1 MSVPERSRGSSGADA
16 TVNAAALT
24 RYTRVAQDSAQRV
37 IASYSTSFGLATRLL
52 APRCRTAIA
61 SVYALVRVADEV
73 VDGVGSA
80 AGLTLP
86 EQLTA
91 LRALEA
97 EVDAAI
103 ASGFSTNLV
112 VHAFAVA
119 ARASGIDASL
129 TRPFFASMEMDLDP
143 HDLDAAEQ
151 EAYVYGSAEVVGL
164 MCLQVFLAGRTVPD
178 ADREVMTASA
188 RALGAAFQ
196 NVNFLRDLADDAA
209 RGRGYLPGEESGA
222 TATSASHAVVDE
234 ATKRLW
240 VDRVDAD
247 VATARRGLAL
257 LPRDCRAGVGAALA
271 LFAEL
276 NRRIEATPADQL
288 ARRRISVPAPV
299 KARLVAAVVL
309 KEAPWRA
316 SS

>member
-1 MSVPERSRGSSGADA
+1 MPSASFGEAREAR
-16 TVNAAALT
+16 VNAAALA
-24 RYTRVAQDSAQRV
+24 RYTRVAQESAARV
-37 IASYSTSFGLATRLL
+37 IASYSTSFGVATRLL
-52 APRCRTAIA
+52 APRCRTSIA

-80 AGLTLP
+80 AGLALD
-86 EQLTA
+86 EQLAA
-91 LRALEA
+91 LRGLEA

-119 ARASGIDASL
+119 ARASGIDATQ

-143 HDLDAAEQ
+143 RDLDPAEQ

-164 MCLQVFLAGRTVPD
+164 MCLQVFLAGRTPH
-178 ADREVMTASA
+178 ADELEVMTASA

-209 RGRGYLPGEESGA
+209 RGRGYLPGEGETPA
-222 TATSASHAVVDE
+222 TVVDE

-240 VDRVDAD
+240 VERVDSD
-247 VATARRGLAL
+247 VRIAKRGIAL
-257 LPRDCRAGVGAALA
+257 LPRDCRAGVAAACA
-271 LFAEL
+271 LFEEL
-276 NRRIEATPADQL
+276 NRRIAATPADQL

>member
-1 MSVPERSRGSSGADA
+1 MTTPSSSHAQA
-16 TVNAAALT
+16 HEARVNAAALA
-24 RYTRVAQDSAQRV
+24 RYTRVAQESAARV
-37 IASYSTSFGLATRLL
+37 IASYSTSFGVATRLL
-52 APRCRTAIA
+52 APRCRTSIA

-80 AGLTLP
+80 AGLTLA

-119 ARASGIDASL
+119 ARASGIDATQ

-143 HDLDAAEQ
+143 RDLDPDEQ

-164 MCLQVFLAGRTVPD
+164 MCLQVFLAGRTPH
-178 ADREVMTASA
+178 ADELEVMTASA

-209 RGRGYLPGEESGA
+209 RGRGYLPGEGETPA
-222 TATSASHAVVDE
+222 TVVDE

-240 VDRVDAD
+240 VERVDSD
-247 VATARRGLAL
+247 VRIAKRGIAL
-257 LPRDCRAGVGAALA
+257 LPRDCRAGVAAACA
-271 LFAEL
+271 LFEEL
-276 NRRIEATPADQL
+276 NRRIAATPADQL

>member
-1 MSVPERSRGSSGADA
+1 MPERSRGSSGADA

>member
-1 MSVPERSRGSSGADA
+1 MTGPAGPAGSSSSPVEAR
-16 TVNAAALT
+16 VNAEALA
-24 RYTRVAQDSAQRV
+24 RYTRVAQESAARV
-37 IASYSTSFGLATRLL
+37 IASYSTSFGVATRLL
-52 APRCRTAIA
+52 APRCRTSIA

-80 AGLTLP
+80 AGLTLA
-86 EQLTA
+86 EQLSA

-119 ARASGIDASL
+119 ARASGIDATQ

-143 HDLDAAEQ
+143 RDLDADEQ

-164 MCLQVFLAGRTVPD
+164 MCLQVFLAGRQPPP
-178 ADREVMTASA
+178 ADRDVMVASA

-209 RGRGYLPGEESGA
+209 RGRGYLPGEGETPA
-222 TATSASHAVVDE
+222 TVVDE

-240 VDRVDAD
+240 VERVDSD
-247 VATARRGLAL
+247 VRIAKRGIAL
-257 LPRDCRAGVGAALA
+257 LPRDCRAGVAAACA
-271 LFAEL
+271 LFEEL
-276 NRRIEATPADQL
+276 NRRIAATPADQL
-288 ARRRISVPAPV
+288 SRRRISVPAPV

>member
-1 MSVPERSRGSSGADA
+1 MTTPSSSHAQA
-16 TVNAAALT
+16 HEARVNAAALA
-24 RYTRVAQDSAQRV
+24 RYTRVAQESAARV
-37 IASYSTSFGLATRLL
+37 IASYSTSFGVATRLL
-52 APRCRTAIA
+52 APRCRTSIA

-80 AGLTLP
+80 TGLTLA

-119 ARASGIDASL
+119 ARASDIDATQ

-143 HDLDAAEQ
+143 RDLDPDEQ

-164 MCLQVFLAGRTVPD
+164 MCLQVFLAGRTPH
-178 ADREVMTASA
+178 ADELEVMIASA

-209 RGRGYLPGEESGA
+209 RGRGYLPGEGETPA
-222 TATSASHAVVDE
+222 TVVDE

-240 VDRVDAD
+240 VERVDSD
-247 VATARRGLAL
+247 VRIAKRGIAL
-257 LPRDCRAGVGAALA
+257 LPRDCRAGVAAACA
-271 LFAEL
+271 LFEEL
-276 NRRIEATPADQL
+276 NRRIAATPAHQL

>member
-1 MSVPERSRGSSGADA
+1 MTTPSSSHAQA
-16 TVNAAALT
+16 HEARVNAAALA
-24 RYTRVAQDSAQRV
+24 RYTRVAQESAARV
-37 IASYSTSFGLATRLL
+37 IASYSTSFGVATRLL
-52 APRCRTAIA
+52 APRCRTSIA

-80 AGLTLP
+80 AGLTLA

-119 ARASGIDASL
+119 ARASGIDATQ

-143 HDLDAAEQ
+143 RDLDPDEQ

-164 MCLQVFLAGRTVPD
+164 MCLQVFLAGRTPH
-178 ADREVMTASA
+178 ADELEVMTASA

-209 RGRGYLPGEESGA
+209 RGRGYLPGEGE
-222 TATSASHAVVDE
+222 TVVDE

-240 VDRVDAD
+240 VERVDSD
-247 VATARRGLAL
+247 VRIAKRGIAL
-257 LPRDCRAGVGAALA
+257 LPRDCRAGVAAACA
-271 LFAEL
+271 LFEEL
-276 NRRIEATPADQL
+276 NRRIAATPADQL

>member
-1 MSVPERSRGSSGADA
+1 MTSAASAAEAR
-16 TVNAAALT
+16 VNAAALA
-24 RYTRVAQDSAQRV
+24 RYTRVAQQSAARV
-37 IASYSTSFGLATRLL
+37 IASYSTSFGVATRLL
-52 APRCRTAIA
+52 APRCRTSIA

-80 AGLTLP
+80 AGLTLE

-97 EVDAAI
+97 EVDGAI

-119 ARASGIDASL
+119 ARASGIDATQ

-143 HDLDAAEQ
+143 RDLDPAEQ

-164 MCLQVFLAGRTVPD
+164 MCLQVFLAGRTPH
-178 ADREVMTASA
+178 ADELEVMTASA

-209 RGRGYLPGEESGA
+209 RGRGYLPGEEAGREA
-222 TATSASHAVVDE
+222 SASSATPATVVDE

-240 VDRVDAD
+240 VRRVDTD
-247 VATARRGLAL
+247 VRIAKRGIAL
-257 LPRDCRAGVGAALA
+257 LPRDCRAGVAAACA
-271 LFAEL
+271 LFEEL
-276 NRRIEATPADQL
+276 NRRIAATPANQL

>member
-1 MSVPERSRGSSGADA
+1 MTTPSSSHAQA
-16 TVNAAALT
+16 HEARVNAAALA
-24 RYTRVAQDSAQRV
+24 RYTRVAQESAARV
-37 IASYSTSFGLATRLL
+37 IASYSTSFGVATRLL
-52 APRCRTAIA
+52 APRCRTSIA

-80 AGLTLP
+80 AGLTLA

-119 ARASGIDASL
+119 ARASGIDATQ

-143 HDLDAAEQ
+143 HDLDPDEQ

-164 MCLQVFLAGRTVPD
+164 MCLQVFLAGRTPH
-178 ADREVMTASA
+178 ADELEVMTASA

-209 RGRGYLPGEESGA
+209 RGRGYLPGEGETPA
-222 TATSASHAVVDE
+222 TVVDE

-240 VDRVDAD
+240 VERVDSD
-247 VATARRGLAL
+247 VRIAKRGIAL
-257 LPRDCRAGVGAALA
+257 LPRDCRAGVAAACA
-271 LFAEL
+271 LFEEL
-276 NRRIEATPADQL
+276 NRRIAAAPADQL

>member
-1 MSVPERSRGSSGADA
+1 MTTPSSSHAQA
-16 TVNAAALT
+16 HEARVNAAALA
-24 RYTRVAQDSAQRV
+24 RYTRVAQESAARV
-37 IASYSTSFGLATRLL
+37 IASYSTSFGVATRLL
-52 APRCRTAIA
+52 APRCRTSIA

-80 AGLTLP
+80 AGLTLA

-119 ARASGIDASL
+119 ARASDIDATQ

-143 HDLDAAEQ
+143 RDLDPDEQ

-164 MCLQVFLAGRTVPD
+164 MCLQVFLAGRTPH
-178 ADREVMTASA
+178 ADELEVMTASA

-209 RGRGYLPGEESGA
+209 RGRGYLSGEGETPA
-222 TATSASHAVVDE
+222 TVVDE

-240 VDRVDAD
+240 VERVDSD
-247 VATARRGLAL
+247 VRIAKRGIAL
-257 LPRDCRAGVGAALA
+257 LPRDCRAGVAAACA
-271 LFAEL
+271 LFEEL
-276 NRRIEATPADQL
+276 NRRIAATPADQL

>member
-1 MSVPERSRGSSGADA
+1 MTGPAGSSSSPVEAR
-16 TVNAAALT
+16 VNAEALA
-24 RYTRVAQDSAQRV
+24 RYTRVAQESAARV

-52 APRCRTAIA
+52 APRCRTSIA

-80 AGLTLP
+80 AGLTLD

-97 EVDAAI
+97 EVDAGI

-119 ARASGIDASL
+119 ARASGIDATQ

-143 HDLDAAEQ
+143 RDLDPAEQ

-164 MCLQVFLAGRTVPD
+164 MCLQVFLAGRRPPA
-178 ADREVMTASA
+178 ADRDVMVASA

-209 RGRGYLPGEESGA
+209 RGRGYLPGEAAGPASSA
-222 TATSASHAVVDE
+222 TPATVVDE

-247 VATARRGLAL
+247 VRTAKRGIAL
-257 LPRDCRAGVGAALA
+257 LPRDCRAGVAAACA
-271 LFAEL
+271 LFEEL
-276 NRRIEATPADQL
+276 NRRIAATPADQL

>member
-1 MSVPERSRGSSGADA
+1 MTAAASPAEAE
-16 TVNAAALT
+16 VNAAALA
-24 RYTRVAQDSAQRV
+24 RYTRVAQQSAARV
-37 IASYSTSFGLATRLL
+37 IASYSTSFGVATRLL
-52 APRCRTAIA
+52 APRCRTSIA

-80 AGLTLP
+80 AGLTLE

-97 EVDAAI
+97 EVDGAV

-119 ARASGIDASL
+119 ARASGIDATQ

-143 HDLDAAEQ
+143 RDLDPAEQ

-164 MCLQVFLAGRTVPD
+164 MCLQVFLAGRTPH
-178 ADREVMTASA
+178 ADELEVMTASA

-209 RGRGYLPGEESGA
+209 RGRGYLPGETAGREASASSA
-222 TATSASHAVVDE
+222 TATPATVVDE

-240 VDRVDAD
+240 VDRVDTD
-247 VATARRGLAL
+247 VRIAKRGIAL
-257 LPRDCRAGVGAALA
+257 LPRDCRAGVAAACA
-271 LFAEL
+271 LFEEL
-276 NRRIEATPADQL
+276 NRRIAATPADQL